1 MDRVAVVTDTTHYL
15 PRDLVTRLDLH
26 QVSLYVTFEGE
37 TEREADITDLADFYT
52 RLNASTEMPSTSQPS
67 VGDFLAVYEPLL
79 EAGRDI
85 VSIHLSAGISGTF
98 TAAEQA
104 RDQLVER
111 GVDPA
116 RIVVLDSAT
125 ACAGLGMLAVAA
137 ASAAGA
143 GASAEEAAE
152 AAQAVRRELKVWF
165 AVDTLEFLRR
175 GGRVGGAQ
183 AWLGSTL
190 KIKPILSIESEILPI
205 ERVRTSKRMFDRL
218 IEYLTARHDDGCDT
232 FFIQHVHAPDQA
244 ERLVERGREIYGRE
258 PEMVSEIG
266 PVIGAHVGPGLLGVS
281 GMRRSLLYPS
291 D

>member
-52 RLNASTEMPSTSQPS
+52 RLSASSEMPSTSQPS

-111 GVDPA
+111 GIDSD

-125 ACAGLGMLAVAA
+125 ACAGLGMLAMAA
-137 ASAAGA
+137 ASVARAGGSAA
-143 GASAEEAAE
+143 EAAE
-152 AAQAVRRELKVWF
+152 AAQACRRDLKVWF

-205 ERVRTSKRMFDRL
+205 ERVRTSKRTFERL

-258 PEMVSEIG
+258 PEMVSEVG

-291 D
+291 A

>member
-52 RLNASTEMPSTSQPS
+52 RLSASSEMPSTSQPS

-111 GVDPA
+111 GIDA
-116 RIVVLDSAT
+116 DRIVVLDSAT
-125 ACAGLGMLAVAA
+125 ACAGLGMLAMAA
-137 ASAAGA
+137 ASVARAGGSAA
-143 GASAEEAAE
+143 EAAE
-152 AAQAVRRELKVWF
+152 AARACRRDLKVWF

-205 ERVRTSKRMFDRL
+205 ERVRTSKRTFERL

-244 ERLVERGREIYGRE
+244 ERLVERWREIYGRE

>member
-52 RLNASTEMPSTSQPS
+52 RLSASSEMPSTSQPS

-111 GVDPA
+111 GIDA
-116 RIVVLDSAT
+116 DRIVVLDSAT
-125 ACAGLGMLAVAA
+125 ACAGLGMLAMAA
-137 ASAAGA
+137 ASVAQAGGSAA
-143 GASAEEAAE
+143 EAAE
-152 AAQAVRRELKVWF
+152 AAQTCRRDLKVWF

-205 ERVRTSKRMFDRL
+205 ERVRTSKRTFERL
-218 IEYLTARHDDGCDT
+218 IEYLTARHKDGCDT

-244 ERLVERGREIYGRE
+244 DRLVERGREIYGRE

-281 GMRRSLLYPS
+281 GMRRSLLYPRA
-291 D
+291 

>member
-52 RLNASTEMPSTSQPS
+52 RLSASTEMPSTSQPS

-111 GVDPA
+111 GIDSD

-125 ACAGLGMLAVAA
+125 ACAGLGMLAMAA
-137 ASAAGA
+137 ASVAGA
-143 GASAEEAAE
+143 GGSAAE
-152 AAQAVRRELKVWF
+152 AAAAAQACRRDLKVWF

-244 ERLVERGREIYGRE
+244 ERLVERGKEIYGRE

-291 D
+291 A

>member
-52 RLNASTEMPSTSQPS
+52 RLSASSEMPSTSQPS

-111 GVDPA
+111 GIDA
-116 RIVVLDSAT
+116 DRIVVLDSAT
-125 ACAGLGMLAVAA
+125 ACAGLGMLAMAA
-137 ASAAGA
+137 ASVARAGGSAA
-143 GASAEEAAE
+143 EAAE
-152 AAQAVRRELKVWF
+152 AARACRRDLKVWF

-175 GGRVGGAQ
+175 GGRVGGAA

-205 ERVRTSKRMFDRL
+205 ERVRTSKRTFERL
-218 IEYLTARHDDGCDT
+218 IEYLTARHDNGCDT
-232 FFIQHVHAPDQA
+232 FFIQHIHAPDQA
-244 ERLVERGREIYGRE
+244 ERLVERGSEIYGRE

-281 GMRRSLLYPS
+281 GMRRSLLYPGA
-291 D
+291 

>member
-52 RLNASTEMPSTSQPS
+52 RLSASSEMPSTSQPS

-111 GVDPA
+111 GIDA
-116 RIVVLDSAT
+116 DRIVVLDSAT
-125 ACAGLGMLAVAA
+125 ACAGLGMLAMAA
-137 ASAAGA
+137 ASVARAGGSAA
-143 GASAEEAAE
+143 EAAE
-152 AAQAVRRELKVWF
+152 AAQACRRDLKVWF

-190 KIKPILSIESEILPI
+190 KIKPILSIESEILPV
-205 ERVRTSKRMFDRL
+205 ERVRTSKRTFERL
-218 IEYLTARHDDGCDT
+218 IEYLTARHDEGCDT
-232 FFIQHVHAPDQA
+232 FFIQHIHAPDQA

>member
-1 MDRVAVVTDTTHYL
+1 MARVAVVTDTTHYL

-37 TEREADITDLADFYT
+37 TEREVDITDLADFYT
-52 RLNASTEMPSTSQPS
+52 RLSASSEMPSTSQPS

-98 TAAEQA
+98 AAAEQA

-111 GVDPA
+111 GIDLD

-125 ACAGLGMLAVAA
+125 ACAGLGMLAMAA
-137 ASAAGA
+137 ASIARAGGSAA
-143 GASAEEAAE
+143 EAAE
-152 AAQAVRRELKVWF
+152 AAQACRRDLKVWF

-205 ERVRTSKRMFDRL
+205 ERVRTSKRTFERL

-232 FFIQHVHAPDQA
+232 FFIQHIHAPDQA

-291 D
+291 A

>member
-1 MDRVAVVTDTTHYL
+1 MDQVAVVTDTTHYL

-26 QVSLYVTFEGE
+26 QVSLYVSFEGK

-52 RLNASTEMPSTSQPS
+52 RLSASSEMPSTSQPS
-67 VGDFLAVYEPLL
+67 VGDFLEVYEPLL

-111 GVDPA
+111 GIDPA

-125 ACAGLGMLAVAA
+125 ACAGLGMLAMAA
-137 ASAAGA
+137 ASVARAGGSAA
-143 GASAEEAAE
+143 EAAE
-152 AAQAVRRELKVWF
+152 AAQACRRDLKVWF

-205 ERVRTSKRMFDRL
+205 ERVRTSKRTFERL

-232 FFIQHVHAPDQA
+232 FFIQHIHAPDQA

-281 GMRRSLLYPS
+281 GMRRSLLYPK